1 MRRGRLPSPRT
12 CKVAAWG
19 GYLGRSQGAPAANR
33 TRTRPPSVSSRSR
46 LLLSRSSPRA
56 RRHLHAR
63 RGARRPRR
71 LDCICLGRRRHRHRR
86 HRRPLRRPPRSVAR
100 GEARASAVFV
110 CVRAATCAAVGTAGC
125 RRCCCV
131 AAQATRPGRTRL
143 TRVVCRA
150 VAGPSAVAARPPPR
164 ADPAV
169 CGGRVAARSG
179 RNRRRTRAGGL

>member
-1 MRRGRLPSPRT
+1 MRAAARANRVAPTAYASGVVAAAIGTTADVSAARRGRFRE
-12 CKVAAWG
+12 
-19 GYLGRSQGAPAANR
+19 
-33 TRTRPPSVSSRSR
+33 VS
-46 LLLSRSSPRA
+46 
-56 RRHLHAR
+56 
-63 RGARRPRR
+63 GAR
-71 LDCICLGRRRHRHRR
+71 
-86 HRRPLRRPPRSVAR
+86 
-100 GEARASAVFV
+100 ESA
-110 CVRAATCAAVGTAGC
+110 CVRACAATCAAVSAAGC

-131 AAQATRPGRTRL
+131 AARATRPGRTRL